1 MTKPATRS
9 PLSIHFHD
17 LNNTVGAIALNLEV
31 ASDPAQC
38 SGGALESVLDA
49 IEEIKKLKRQLVEL
63 RALVD
68 PKP

>member
-1 MTKPATRS
+1 MTEPVVRS
-9 PLSIHFHD
+9 PLAIRFHD
-17 LNNTVGAIALNLEV
+17 LNNTVGAIAMNLEV
-31 ASDPAQC
+31 ANDPAQC

-63 RALVD
+63 RALID